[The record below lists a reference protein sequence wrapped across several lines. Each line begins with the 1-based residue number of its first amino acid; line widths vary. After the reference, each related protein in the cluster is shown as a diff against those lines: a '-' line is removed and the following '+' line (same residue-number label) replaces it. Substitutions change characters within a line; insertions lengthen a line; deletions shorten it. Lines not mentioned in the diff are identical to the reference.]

1 MSAKLFVGNL
11 SYSTMDHQLEQAFAQ
26 FGTVVSANVVVD
38 RQTGRSRGFGFVE
51 LTDDAA
57 AQAAIDGLNETELD
71 GRTINV
77 RIAHDRPRGGG
88 GGGGGFRGGDRGGP
102 RGDGPRGDGP
112 PRGRGGFSGG
122 GGGGGGGFG
131 GGRGGGRG
139 GGGHGGRGGGD
150 RW

>member
-51 LTDDAA
+51 LTDEAA

-88 GGGGGFRGGDRGGP
+88 GGGGFRGGDRGGP

-112 PRGRGGFSGG
+112 PRGRSGDRGGY
-122 GGGGGGGFG
+122 GGGGFGG

-139 GGGHGGRGGGD
+139 GSRGGRGGGGD